1 MKKTQ
6 QTAYGQRSDRLPML
20 PPFGVML
27 LIIMLLFVGYSVY
40 WMSRGGHVGAE
51 NGYADTAT
59 QAPAALPD
67 EWSAKSL
74 RGIALAHIGAALA
87 EARMPEE
94 RLAEYHTVDEVFGR
108 TPNPV
113 VPVARKIDEFQ
124 RGTYSTL
131 AATMASVAGEPLT
144 DKLCA
149 YNEMSFAEKLLL
161 YSDWAGTPTRDL
173 PVYYELINR
182 MNAADVQAITGY
194 GMLDA
199 VWNASDIT
207 TLASIYQRTG
217 RDKAK
222 LAQSLS
228 EEWLPMF
235 VSPITLAFFEPWH
248 KEWAAGQGYIIEITE
263 PKDREKLA
271 DAALAYQI
279 EQGISQEQL
288 RPNEI
293 PLGRPAPEPPETAG
307 SMDYYKFF
315 YYRIYGEKQGYV
327 LAEGVLQVESYQARQ
342 SRWAP
347 QTAKKE

>member
-1 MKKTQ
+1 MKKTKQ
-6 QTAYGQRSDRLPML
+6 SPYEQRSERMPLL

-27 LIIMLLFVGYSVY
+27 LIIMLLLVGYAVY
-40 WMSRGGHVGAE
+40 WMSRHGQGGTDNSGA
-51 NGYADTAT
+51 ATAAQT
-59 QAPAALPD
+59 QPAAPD
-67 EWSAKSL
+67 EWSAKSS

-87 EARMPEE
+87 DARMPKE

-113 VPVARKIDEFQ
+113 VPVTRKIEEFQ
-124 RGTYSTL
+124 RGTYNTL
-131 AATMASVAGEPLT
+131 ASKVASVSGEPLT
-144 DKLCA
+144 DKLSA
-149 YNEMSFAEKLLL
+149 YNEMSITEKLLL

-173 PVYYELINR
+173 PVYFELINR
-182 MNAADVQAITGY
+182 MNAANVQAITGY

-199 VWNASDIT
+199 VWNVSDIT
-207 TLASIYQRTG
+207 TLSGIYQKTG

-235 VSPITLAFFEPWH
+235 ASPITLKLFEPWH
-248 KEWAAGQGYIIEITE
+248 KEWAAGQGYIFEITE
-263 PKDREKLA
+263 PKDREKMA
-271 DAALAYQI
+271 DAAIAYQI
-279 EQGISQEQL
+279 EQGISQEQP
-288 RPNEI
+288 RSNDI
-293 PLGRPAPEPPETAG
+293 PLGRPAPKPSDSAG

-315 YYRIYGEKQGYV
+315 YYRIYGEKPGHV

-342 SRWAP
+342 NRWEP